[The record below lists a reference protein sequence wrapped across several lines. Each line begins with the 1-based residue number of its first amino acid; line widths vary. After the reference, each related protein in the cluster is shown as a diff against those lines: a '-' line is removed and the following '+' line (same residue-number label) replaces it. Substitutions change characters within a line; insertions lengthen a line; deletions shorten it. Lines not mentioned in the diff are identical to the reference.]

1 MCIGVRKYI
10 GLDGMAVL
18 TGLADDGLIDNGHPG
33 DAVKTSRIVTGVA
46 AHALLSMDA
55 HEVLIGFFM
64 ICLAGELG
72 LLVFGQIR
80 LGILS
85 DTERSHELRF
95 FGDVD
100 LINVVRTF
108 CGQAAEKPIAARQE
122 SVNVVILVSIYF
134 APLCRRSAQGVPPG
148 VFTRAF
154 ERRPDPFLPRGNPP
168 LHLQDKLKSRDRR
181 FRRM

>member
-1 MCIGVRKYI
+1 MDTAQSLRTGGLLIGRVVGGRGDVRHMAGDAVELVMCIGVRKYI

-64 ICLAGELG
+64 VCLAGELG
-72 LLVFGQIR
+72 LLVFGQIG

-108 CGQAAEKPIAARQE
+108 CGTGGRKTDRCQAGE
-122 SVNVVILVSIYF
+122 S
-134 APLCRRSAQGVPPG
+134 
-148 VFTRAF
+148 
-154 ERRPDPFLPRGNPP
+154 
-168 LHLQDKLKSRDRR
+168 
-181 FRRM
+181 

>member
-1 MCIGVRKYI
+1 
-10 GLDGMAVL
+10 MAVL
-18 TGLADDGLIDNGHPG
+18 AGLTDDGFVHNGHPG

-64 ICLAGELG
+64 VCLAGELG
-72 LLVFGQIR
+72 LLVFGQIG

-108 CGQAAEKPIAARQE
+108 CGTGGRKTDRCQAGE
-122 SVNVVILVSIYF
+122 S
-134 APLCRRSAQGVPPG
+134 
-148 VFTRAF
+148 
-154 ERRPDPFLPRGNPP
+154 
-168 LHLQDKLKSRDRR
+168 
-181 FRRM
+181 